1 MTAGTRTRAAVLV
14 SGGGTNLQAFIDA
27 VRAGTLKLDLVLV
40 LSNRPQ
46 AGALDRAERAGLAT
60 TCIPSR
66 GFADRDAYDAEL
78 AAELDRHSPDLV
90 LLAGFMRILGPT
102 FVARY
107 TGRIMNIHPSLL
119 PKYPGVD
126 THERAIAAG
135 DREHGCTV
143 HFVNE
148 ELDAGPRIIRGRVPV
163 LPGDDPDRLA
173 ARVLEVEH
181 RIYPEA
187 ARLFA
192 AGRLACR
199 DGRAWLD
206 GQPLDEPIE
215 WGIGGQTP

>member
-1 MTAGTRTRAAVLV
+1 LTTGPRTRAAVLV

-27 VRAGTLKLDLVLV
+27 IRAGTLDLDLALV

-46 AGALDRAERAGLAT
+46 AGALARAERAGVAT
-60 TCIPSR
+60 SCIPSR
-66 GFADRDAYDAEL
+66 GFTDRDAYDAEL
-78 AAELDRHSPDLV
+78 ASELDRHAPDLV
-90 LLAGFMRILGPT
+90 LLAGFMRILGPA

-107 TGRIMNIHPSLL
+107 AGRIMNIHPSLL
-119 PKYPGVD
+119 PKYPGLD

-143 HFVNE
+143 HFVSE

-163 LPGDDPDRLA
+163 LPDDDADRLA

-206 GQPLDEPIE
+206 GKPLDEPIE
-215 WGIGGQTP
+215 WQARV